1 MIGGDEELSMYV
13 FNTDIDLSNSG
24 VFPGAWELV
33 DYPPIPIA
41 LLDRLKEIGIPLPAR
56 YEIAM
61 GARDGNVFIIQ
72 RRYNE
77 NNNDRK

>member
-1 MIGGDEELSMYV
+1 MIGGNEELNMHV
-13 FNTDIDLSNSG
+13 FNTDVALHEGI
-24 VFPGAWELV
+24 FPGVWELV

-61 GARDGNVFIIQ
+61 SARDGNVFIIQ
-72 RRYNE
+72 RRPTDE
-77 NNNDRK
+77 NNDRK